1 VNPITGGSLLLQDYL
16 DDSQMNTNEVEASYP
31 LSSMQQGML
40 LHSLHEGG
48 AYIQQM
54 TCDLKENLDPVALLE
69 AWQRVLQHHEILRTA
84 FRWEGVP
91 EPIQEVYKAI
101 ELPWRNED
109 WRHLTPEVRQQ
120 EFEDFLASD
129 RKKGFDVTKPPLMR
143 LAHFRLAD
151 THHRLVWTFHHA
163 LLDGRS
169 QLTVLQE
176 VFALYDARGNGSV
189 PELRTRRPYRDY
201 INWLQQQEW
210 SKARDFWIEYL
221 RGFKPLLLK
230 TGDEEFT
237 STLPRRF
244 PTQSLELS
252 EEFST
257 ALKLVAEQHQ
267 ITLNTMVQASW
278 AVLLSR
284 YYGSADIVFGT
295 TRACRHQTLT
305 ESESMLG
312 LFINTLPLRVNVD
325 PEQPLLEWLTELR
338 RQQIAFRAYEQTPL
352 AKIQEWGEA
361 PRGKSLFETVLV
373 FENYRLND
381 QIKQSEGQ
389 WQGRL
394 FDSLEQTH
402 YPLTLAAYS
411 GRELLLRLE
420 YDGRRF
426 DDASIERMLGH
437 LTSLLEGMAED
448 LNRSVGQLSMLSPTE
463 RRQLLSEWN
472 QTSESYRSQVC
483 LHQLFSEQVKRT
495 PEAAAVVFENEQL
508 SFAELENRANQLAHH
523 LRSRD
528 VGPEVLV
535 GVCMERSVEMV
546 VALLGILKAGGAYVP
561 LDPGY
566 PSERLSF
573 MLADA
578 GVKILLTQRSVELDL
593 DVNDLERIY
602 LGKDGQR
609 FLSEPTTPPEND
621 AHPQHP
627 AYVIYTSGS
636 TGEPK
641 GVVITHRAICNHM
654 QWMQKEFPLTHG
666 DCVLQKTPISFDASV
681 WEFYAPL
688 LAGACLVLAQPDG
701 HKNPLYLVQT
711 VQRYEVTTL
720 QLVPSLLRLL
730 LDEPALAQ
738 CHSLKRVFCGGEP
751 LTRDMV
757 ERFSARSAADLIN
770 LYGPTEACIDATF
783 WVFDR
788 ERPTRSVT
796 IGRPI
801 SNMESYVLDQS
812 LAAVPVGVC
821 GELYLGGA
829 GLARGYL
836 RRPDLTAERFVPDP
850 FSREAGA
857 RWYRTGDLARY
868 LPDGNIVYEGRVD
881 RQVKLHGFRIELAE
895 IESCLARHP
904 AVRDCAVIVRED
916 RPGRKSLAAYVVPL
930 PEQTSDQT
938 TPNELRAFLTSKL
951 PAYMLPSV
959 FLYLEQ
965 LPLTENGKLDWRALP
980 APVPASGDN
989 VFTAPRDLTEEI
1001 IAGIWSEVLGTAR
1014 VSVQQ
1019 DFFEL
1024 GGDSLTATQ
1033 VISRINLAFQIDLP
1047 LGVLFEHRTVEGL
1060 ASAIE
1065 ESLIDEL
1072 SRTP

>member
-1 VNPITGGSLLLQDYL
+1 
-16 DDSQMNTNEVEASYP
+16 MNTKEVEVSYA

-40 LHSLHEGG
+40 LHSLHERG
-48 AYIQQM
+48 AYIQQL
-54 TCDLKENLDPVALLE
+54 TCDLRETLDPLALLQ
-69 AWQRVLQHHEILRTA
+69 AWQQVLQRHEILRTA
-84 FRWEGVP
+84 FRWEDIA
-91 EPIQEVYKAI
+91 EPIQEVYKAV

-109 WRHLTPEVRQQ
+109 WSQLPPKLRQQ
-120 EFEDFLASD
+120 KFDDFLASD
-129 RKKGFDVTKPPLMR
+129 RQDGFDVTAPPLVR
-143 LAHFRLAD
+143 LAHFKLAD
-151 THHRLVWTFHHA
+151 THHRLVWTFHHV

-169 QLTVLQE
+169 QFAVLQE
-176 VFALYDARGNGSV
+176 VFALYDARGNGSL

-210 SKARDFWIEYL
+210 SKARDFWREYL
-221 RGFKPLLLK
+221 RGFKPLPLK
-230 TGDEEFT
+230 AAGEEFT
-237 STLPRRF
+237 SPALRCF

-252 EEFST
+252 EELST
-257 ALKLVAEQHQ
+257 ALKLVAERHQ

-278 AVLLSR
+278 ALLLSR
-284 YYGSADIVFGT
+284 YYGSEDIVFGA
-295 TRACRHQTLT
+295 TRACRHLTLT
-305 ESESMLG
+305 ESDSMLG
-312 LFINTLPLRVNVD
+312 LFINTVPLRVDVD
-325 PEQPLLEWLTELR
+325 PQRPLLPWLRELR
-338 RQQIAFRAYEQTPL
+338 RQQIVFRDYEQTPL
-352 AKIQEWGEA
+352 AKIQEWSEA
-361 PRGKSLFETVLV
+361 PRGKSLFESILV
-373 FENYRLND
+373 FENYRFND
-381 QIKQSEGQ
+381 QFKQLEGQ
-389 WQGRL
+389 WEGRC

-402 YPLTLAAYS
+402 YPLTFAAYS
-411 GRELLLRLE
+411 GRQLLLRLE
-420 YDGRRF
+420 YDRRRF

-437 LTSLLEGMAED
+437 LASLLEGMAED
-448 LNRSVGQLSMLSPTE
+448 LNRTVGQLSMLSQTE
-463 RRQLLSEWN
+463 RRQLLFEWN
-472 QTSESYRSQVC
+472 QTGESYRSQVC

-495 PEAAAVVFENEQL
+495 PEAVAVVFENEEL
-508 SFAELENRANQLAHH
+508 SFAELENRSNQLAHH
-523 LRSRD
+523 LRSRG
-528 VGPEVLV
+528 VGPEVLI

-566 PSERLSF
+566 PPERLSF

-593 DVNDLERIY
+593 GVNDLDRIY

-609 FLSEPTTPPEND
+609 FLSEPTTPPEHD
-621 AHPQHP
+621 AQPQHP

-636 TGEPK
+636 TGKPK

-688 LAGACLVLAQPDG
+688 LAGACLVLARPNG
-701 HKNPLYLVQT
+701 HKNPLYLIQT
-711 VQRYEVTTL
+711 IQRHEVTTL
-720 QLVPSLLRLL
+720 QLVPSSLRLL

-751 LTRDMV
+751 LTRDLV
-757 ERFSARSAADLIN
+757 ERFSARSTADLIN
-770 LYGPTEACIDATF
+770 LYGPTETCIDATF

-788 ERPTRSVT
+788 ERSTRSVA

-829 GLARGYL
+829 GLSRGYL

-868 LPDGNIVYEGRVD
+868 QADGNIVYEGRAD
-881 RQVKLHGFRIELAE
+881 RQVKLLGFRIELGE

-904 AVRDCAVIVRED
+904 AVRACAVIVRED
-916 RPGRKSLAAYVVPL
+916 RPGRKNLAAYVVTL

-938 TPNELRAFLTSKL
+938 TTDELRAFLASKL
-951 PAYMLPSV
+951 PVYMLPSFFV
-959 FLYLEQ
+959 HLEQ

-980 APVPASGDN
+980 APVPASADN

-1001 IAGIWSEVLGTAR
+1001 IADIWSEVLGTAR
-1014 VSVQQ
+1014 ISVHQ

-1047 LGVLFEHRTVEGL
+1047 LGVLFEHRTVAGL

-1065 ESLIDEL
+1065 EILVDEL